1 VRLQIQT
8 TAFPINA
15 LHGDISIANSWVVF
29 SGELQQIAASEP
41 VARTTI
47 GFGDCGHTK
56 TEEE

>member
-8 TAFPINA
+8 TTFPINA

-29 SGELQQIAASEP
+29 SGEFQQIAATGP
-41 VARTTI
+41 VAQTTI
-47 GFGDCGHTK
+47 GFGDCGHEK